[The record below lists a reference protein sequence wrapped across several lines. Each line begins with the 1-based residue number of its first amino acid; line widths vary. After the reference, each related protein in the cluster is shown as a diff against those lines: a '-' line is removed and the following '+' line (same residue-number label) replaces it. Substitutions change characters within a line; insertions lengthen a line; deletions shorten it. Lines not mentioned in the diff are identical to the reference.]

1 MSDQQFEQLNK
12 SLKSIDEKLEILIIL
27 QKRGLPKPSVGEE
40 EKKVLA
46 LCDRKHVIIE
56 IAKLTGKTENNVKVI
71 LSHLKEKGLTRSVD
85 LNGVIVY
92 ERI

>member
-27 QKRGLPKPSVGEE
+27 QKRGLPEPSVGKE
-40 EKKVLA
+40 EKRVLA
-46 LCDRKHVIIE
+46 LCDKKHVISDIS
-56 IAKLTGKTENNVKVI
+56 KQTGKTENNVKVI
-71 LSHLKEKGLTRSVD
+71 LTRLKDKGLVRSVD